1 MDMITERTV
10 HVTGA
15 TIEDYDVSIGEGAM
29 NHLSEVLGPKPVR
42 IALIHTQPVQRH
54 SDRARTLLRQGGYQ
68 VSDIVIPDA

>member
-29 NHLSEVLGPKPVR
+29 NHSPRCWGR
-42 IALIHTQPVQRH
+42 SR
-54 SDRARTLLRQGGYQ
+54 SG
-68 VSDIVIPDA
+68 